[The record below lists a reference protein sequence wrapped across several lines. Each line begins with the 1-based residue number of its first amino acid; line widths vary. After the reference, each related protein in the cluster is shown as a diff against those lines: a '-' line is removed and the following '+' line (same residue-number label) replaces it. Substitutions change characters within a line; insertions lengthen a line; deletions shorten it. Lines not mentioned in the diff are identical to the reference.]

1 MRLAVIPARGGSKRI
16 PKKNITPFCGRPLIS
31 YALDA
36 VAESGMFDKIH
47 VSTDSDEI
55 CRIVEAL
62 GFPVD
67 FKRDESL
74 ADDFTGLV
82 PVLRWVVEQY
92 QLKGEKYDQICCII
106 PTAPLLQSQ
115 DIIKAFETFTDHDAC
130 YPLLAFAKFSVPIEW
145 AFRRSDDG
153 FMTAVSPDDLTQR
166 SQDLQPAYYECG
178 PFTIWNSINLS
189 SENPL
194 TGKILSYVLPAER
207 AVDIDTPE
215 DLVYAEHLFRI
226 NNQD

>member
-16 PKKNITPFCGRPLIS
+16 PKKNIAPFCGKPLIS

-36 VAESGMFDKIH
+36 VSDSGMFDKIH

-55 CRIVEAL
+55 CRIVEGL

-92 QLKGEKYDQICCII
+92 QLKGEEYDQICCII
-106 PTAPLLQSQ
+106 PTAPLLRSQ
-115 DIIKAFETFTDHDAC
+115 DIIDAFDIFTDHDAR
-130 YPLLAFAKFSVPIEW
+130 YPLLAFAKFPVPIEW
-145 AFRRSDDG
+145 AFRRDVDG
-153 FMTAVSPDDLTQR
+153 FMTAVSPKSIIER
-166 SQDLQPAYYECG
+166 SQDLEDAYYECG

-189 SENPL
+189 SDNPL
-194 TGKILSYVLPAER
+194 AGRVLSYILPAER
-207 AVDIDTPE
+207 AVDIDNPE